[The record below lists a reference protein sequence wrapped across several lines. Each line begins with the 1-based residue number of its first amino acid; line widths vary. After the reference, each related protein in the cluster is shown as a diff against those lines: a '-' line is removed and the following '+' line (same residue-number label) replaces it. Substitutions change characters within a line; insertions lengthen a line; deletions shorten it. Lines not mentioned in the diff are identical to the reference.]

1 MKSKLELSQPEVSF
15 CDEPRFASLLFFMIG
30 IPINNAIGVV
40 CPCLCL
46 QNFRK
51 PLALCV
57 GVVPEVKE
65 EEEED
70 QTVEGDDVDEDRKLI
85 GAILEEILGDVG
97 GHHYKLD
104 LA

>member
-1 MKSKLELSQPEVSF
+1 
-15 CDEPRFASLLFFMIG
+15 MIG
-30 IPINNAIGVV
+30 VPINYTIGVV
-40 CPCLCL
+40 GPCLCL

-57 GVVPEVKE
+57 GVVPEVEE

-70 QTVEGDDVDEDRKLI
+70 QTVEADDVDEDRKPI
-85 GAILEEILGDVG
+85 RAILYEEILGDVG
-97 GHHYKLD
+97 GHHNKLD